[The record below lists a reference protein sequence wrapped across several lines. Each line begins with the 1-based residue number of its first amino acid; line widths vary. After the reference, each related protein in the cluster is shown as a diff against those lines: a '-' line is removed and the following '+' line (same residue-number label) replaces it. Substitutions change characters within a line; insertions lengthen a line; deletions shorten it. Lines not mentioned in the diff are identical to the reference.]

1 MIQSIKVKRQ
11 EKREENEKNQVCL
24 LPESVSTWKVLPI
37 GKPSRYQRLQM
48 SDLICQLHMS
58 DLICQLHMSDLICQ
72 LHMSDLI
79 CQLHMSDLICQLHMS
94 DLICQLLF
102 DTCAYSLNLQT
113 TDIGGVHIEDLRS
126 KFRDSVFRFNNF
138 PHCYAISAEGSR
150 GDQYLNIDMIDND
163 DGTAFLD
170 LVTQEPKN
178 I

>member
-37 GKPSRYQRLQM
+37 GKPSRYQRLQ
-48 SDLICQLHMS
+48 
-58 DLICQLHMSDLICQ
+58 
-72 LHMSDLI
+72 MSDLI

-150 GDQYLNIDMIDND
+150 GDQLLNIDMSDND

>member
-24 LPESVSTWKVLPI
+24 LPESVDTWKVLPI

-72 LHMSDLI
+72 L
-79 CQLHMSDLICQLHMS
+79 
-94 DLICQLLF
+94 LF
-102 DTCAYSLNLQT
+102 DTWADSLNLQT

-150 GDQYLNIDMIDND
+150 GDQYLNIDMSDND